1 MKNICLFLMKFFTIF
16 LCLNFFSCAALQKPE
31 EAILSKKEPSLPSE
45 AGEIAE
51 PEIDPN
57 APFKI
62 SNVSISRQSF
72 SPAKGEAV
80 TISCHI
86 SRPSK
91 ALVQIFDPDMLL
103 IRELVPEDTGNP
115 GRCEVS
121 WDGKDPDGNIVPD
134 EAYFF
139 TIESNDYKG
148 ELTHYD
154 PIAFSGGENLGFPLE
169 FDSSKQLISYN
180 LAQDSRVL
188 IRTGITHGPLLKTI
202 AHWEPRLAG
211 MNKDSWDG
219 KDASGVI
226 NVADQKGFTM
236 MSDAVT
242 LPENSILA
250 TGNKEYTY
258 FEYKHEISSDRPIK
272 EERPRIVNNKTQ
284 PDLQIT
290 ISKPARQG
298 DAPTFYIK
306 LPENLQI
313 TEQGHPIATGKL
325 PIKIYLD
332 EKVKK
337 SATERRYEIICYVD
351 FKFIT
356 EQEEGYSPSTWVWD
370 TSNVPK
376 GEHILTVNVA
386 TLTGQVASASVKVM
400 VQN

>member
-1 MKNICLFLMKFFTIF
+1 MKNICLLLKFFTIL
-16 LCLNFFSCAALQKPE
+16 LCLSFFSCAALQTPE
-31 EAILSKKEPSLPSE
+31 EAVLSKQEPVLPSE
-45 AGEIAE
+45 PGEIAE

-62 SNVSISRQSF
+62 SNVSISRKSF
-72 SPAKGEAV
+72 NPAKGEAV

-91 ALVQIFDPDMLL
+91 TLIQIFDPDMRLV
-103 IRELVPEDTGNP
+103 RELFAEDSGNP
-115 GRCEVS
+115 GLCEVP

-139 TIESNDYKG
+139 TIEANDYKG

-154 PIAFSGGENLGFPLE
+154 PITFSGGENFDCSVE
-169 FDSSKQLISYN
+169 FDSSKQMITYELT
-180 LAQDSRVL
+180 QDSRILV
-188 IRTGITHGPLLKTI
+188 RAGITHGPLLKTI
-202 AHWEPRLAG
+202 VHWEPRLAG
-211 MNKDSWDG
+211 INEDSWNG

-226 NVADQKGFTM
+226 NVADQKRFTM

-242 LPENSILA
+242 LPENSIL
-250 TGNKEYTY
+250 TIGNKEYTY
-258 FEYKHEISSDRPIK
+258 FEYKHEISSYRPIK
-272 EERPRIVNNKTQ
+272 EERPRIVADKTQ
-284 PDLQIT
+284 PDL
-290 ISKPARQG
+290 PFRGLVRQG

-313 TEQGHPIATGKL
+313 NEQGHPVVTGKL

-332 EKVKK
+332 EKIKK

-386 TLTGQVASASVKVM
+386 TLTGQVASGSMKVM

>member
-1 MKNICLFLMKFFTIF
+1 MKNICSLVMKLFIAFFCF
-16 LCLNFFSCAALQKPE
+16 SFMSCAIFEKP
-31 EAILSKKEPSLPSE
+31 KEPALVTKEPGLPE
-45 AGEIAE
+45 AREIAE

-91 ALVQIFDPDMLL
+91 TLIQIFDPDMRLV
-103 IRELVPEDTGNP
+103 RELFAEDSGNP
-115 GRCEVS
+115 GLCEVP

-139 TIESNDYKG
+139 TIEANDYKG

-154 PIAFSGGENLGFPLE
+154 PITFSGGENFDCSVE
-169 FDSSKQLISYN
+169 FDSSKQMITYELT
-180 LAQDSRVL
+180 QDSRILV
-188 IRTGITHGPLLKTI
+188 RAGITHGPLLKTI
-202 AHWEPRLAG
+202 VSWEPRLAG
-211 MNKDSWDG
+211 INEDSWDG

-226 NVADQKGFTM
+226 NAADQKGFTM

-242 LPENSILA
+242 LPENSIL
-250 TGNKEYTY
+250 TIGNKEYTY

-272 EERPRIVNNKTQ
+272 EERPRIVADKTQ
-284 PDLQIT
+284 PDL
-290 ISKPARQG
+290 PFRGLVRQG

-306 LPENLQI
+306 LPENLKI
-313 TEQGHPIATGKL
+313 NEQGHPIVTGKL

-332 EKVKK
+332 EKVKR

-370 TSNVPK
+370 TRQAPN

-386 TLTGQVASASVKVM
+386 TLTGQVASGSMKVM

>member
-1 MKNICLFLMKFFTIF
+1 M
-16 LCLNFFSCAALQKPE
+16 SCAIFEKP
-31 EAILSKKEPSLPSE
+31 KEPALVTKEPGLPE
-45 AGEIAE
+45 AREIAE

-86 SRPSK
+86 SRPSRT
-91 ALVQIFDPDMLL
+91 LIQIFDPDMRL

-115 GRCEVS
+115 GLCEVT
-121 WDGKDPDGNIVPD
+121 WDGKDQDGNIVPD

-139 TIESNDYKG
+139 TIETNDYKG
-148 ELTHYD
+148 DLTHYD
-154 PIAFSGGENLGFPLE
+154 PITFSGGENFDCPVE
-169 FDSSKQLISYN
+169 FDSSKQMITYELT
-180 LAQDSRVL
+180 QDSRILV
-188 IRTGITHGPLLKTI
+188 RTGITHGPLLKTI
-202 AHWEPRLAG
+202 VHWKPRLAG
-211 MNKDSWDG
+211 INEDFWDG
-219 KDASGVI
+219 KDASCVI
-226 NVADQKGFTM
+226 NAADQKGFTM

-242 LPENSILA
+242 LPENSILT

-258 FEYKHEISSDRPIK
+258 FEYKHEISSERPIK
-272 EERPRIVNNKTQ
+272 EERPRIVNDKTQ
-284 PDLQIT
+284 PDLQF
-290 ISKPARQG
+290 SGSVRQG
-298 DAPTFYIK
+298 DAPKFYLK

-313 TEQGHPIATGKL
+313 NEQGHPIVTGKL

-356 EQEEGYSPSTWVWD
+356 EQEEGYSPSTWLWD
-370 TSNVPK
+370 TSNMPN
-376 GEHILTVNVA
+376 GEHLLTVNVA
-386 TLTGQVASASVKVM
+386 TLTGQVASASMKVM
-400 VQN
+400 LQN

>member
-1 MKNICLFLMKFFTIF
+1 MKNICLFLMKFFTIL
-16 LCLNFFSCAALQKPE
+16 LCLSFFSCAALQKPE
-31 EAILSKKEPSLPSE
+31 ETILSKKEPVPPG

-62 SNVSISRQSF
+62 SNVSISRKSF
-72 SPAKGEAV
+72 NPGKGEAV
-80 TISCHI
+80 TISWHI
-86 SRPSK
+86 SQPSR
-91 ALVQIFDPDMLL
+91 ALIQIFDPDKRLV
-103 IRELVPEDTGNP
+103 RELIPEDTGNP
-115 GRCEVS
+115 GLCEVT

-139 TIESNDYKG
+139 TIEANDYKG

-154 PIAFSGGENLGFPLE
+154 PITFSGGENLGFPLE
-169 FDSSKQLISYN
+169 FDSSKQIIIYE
-180 LAQDSRVL
+180 LAQNSRILV
-188 IRTGITHGPLLKTI
+188 RTGITHGPLLKTI
-202 AHWEPRLAG
+202 VHWKPRLAG
-211 MNKDSWDG
+211 INEDFWDG
-219 KDASGVI
+219 KDVSGVI

-242 LPENSILA
+242 LPENSILT

-272 EERPRIVNNKTQ
+272 EERPRIVADKTQ
-284 PDLQIT
+284 PDLPFNR
-290 ISKPARQG
+290 PARQG
-298 DAPTFYIK
+298 DAPKFYIK

-313 TEQGHPIATGKL
+313 TEQGHPIVTGKL

-351 FKFIT
+351 FQFIT
-356 EQEEGYSPSTWVWD
+356 EQEEGYSPSTWLWD
-370 TSNVPK
+370 TSNMPN
-376 GEHILTVNVA
+376 GEHVLTVNVA
-386 TLTGQVASASVKVM
+386 TLTGQVASASIKVI

>member
-1 MKNICLFLMKFFTIF
+1 MKNTCLFLMKFFTVF
-16 LCLNFFSCAALQKPE
+16 FCLSFFSCAILQKPE
-31 EAILSKKEPSLPSE
+31 ETILSKKEIVPPE
-45 AGEIAE
+45 PGEIAE

-62 SNVSISRQSF
+62 SNVAISHQSF

-80 TISCHI
+80 TISWHI

-103 IRELVPEDTGNP
+103 IRELVPENTGNP
-115 GRCEVS
+115 GLCEVT
-121 WDGKDPDGNIVPD
+121 WGGKDPDGNIIPD

-139 TIESNDYKG
+139 TIEANDYKG

-154 PIAFSGGENLGFPLE
+154 PITFSGGKNFDCPVE

-202 AHWEPRLAG
+202 VNWEPRLVG
-211 MNKDSWDG
+211 VHEEPWDG

-226 NVADQKGFTM
+226 NAADQKGFTM

-250 TGNKEYTY
+250 SGNKEYTY
-258 FEYKHEISSDRPIK
+258 VEYKHEISSDRPIK
-272 EERPRIVNNKTQ
+272 EERPRIVNDKTQ
-284 PDLQIT
+284 PDLPFNRPVQ
-290 ISKPARQG
+290 QG
-298 DAPTFYIK
+298 DAPKFYLK

-313 TEQGHPIATGKL
+313 TEQGYPIVSGKL

-351 FKFIT
+351 YKFIT
-356 EQEEGYSPSTWVWD
+356 EQEEGYSPSTWLWD
-370 TSNVPK
+370 TNNMPN
-376 GEHILTVNVA
+376 GEHVLTVNVA
-386 TLTGQVASASVKVM
+386 TLTGQVASASMKVM

>member
-1 MKNICLFLMKFFTIF
+1 MKNTCLFPMKFFTIF

-31 EAILSKKEPSLPSE
+31 ETILSKKEPVPFE
-45 AGEIAE
+45 AVEIAE

-62 SNVSISRQSF
+62 SNVSISRKSF
-72 SPAKGEAV
+72 NSEKGEAV

-86 SRPSK
+86 SRPSR
-91 ALVQIFDPDMLL
+91 ALIQILDPDMRL
-103 IRELVPEDTGNP
+103 IRELIPEDTGNP
-115 GRCEVS
+115 GLCEVT
-121 WDGKDPDGNIVPD
+121 WDGKDQDGNIVPD

-139 TIESNDYKG
+139 TIETNDYKG

-154 PIAFSGGENLGFPLE
+154 PITFSEGENFDCPVE
-169 FDSSKQLISYN
+169 FDSSKQMITYELT
-180 LAQDSRVL
+180 QDSRILV
-188 IRTGITHGPLLKTI
+188 RAGITHGPLLKTI
-202 AHWEPRLAG
+202 VHWEPRLAG
-211 MNKDSWDG
+211 VNEEPWDG

-242 LPENSILA
+242 LPENSILT

-258 FEYKHEISSDRPIK
+258 FEYKHEISSERPIK
-272 EERPRIVNNKTQ
+272 EERPRIVNDKTQ
-284 PDLQIT
+284 PDLQF
-290 ISKPARQG
+290 SGSVRQG
-298 DAPTFYIK
+298 DAPKFYLK

-313 TEQGHPIATGKL
+313 NEQGHPIVTGKL

-356 EQEEGYSPSTWVWD
+356 EQEEGYSPSTWLWD
-370 TSNVPK
+370 TSNMPN
-376 GEHILTVNVA
+376 GEHVLTLNVA
-386 TLTGQVASASVKVM
+386 TLTGQVASASMKVM

>member
-1 MKNICLFLMKFFTIF
+1 MKNICLLLKFFTIF
-16 LCLNFFSCAALQKPE
+16 LCLNFFSCATLQKPE
-31 EAILSKKEPSLPSE
+31 ETILSKKEPVLPSE
-45 AGEIAE
+45 AREIAK

-57 APFKI
+57 ALFEI
-62 SNVSISRQSF
+62 SNVSISRKSF
-72 SPAKGEAV
+72 NPAKGEAV
-80 TISCHI
+80 TISWHI
-86 SRPSK
+86 SRSSR
-91 ALVQIFDPDMLL
+91 ALIQIFDPDMRL

-115 GRCEVS
+115 GLCEVS

-139 TIESNDYKG
+139 TIEANDYKG

-154 PIAFSGGENLGFPLE
+154 PITFSVAENFDCPVE
-169 FDSSKQLISYN
+169 FDSSRQMVTYELT
-180 LAQDSRVL
+180 QDSRILV
-188 IRTGITHGPLLKTI
+188 RAGITHGPLLKTI
-202 AHWEPRLAG
+202 VHWEPRLAG
-211 MNKDSWDG
+211 INEDSWDG
-219 KDASGVI
+219 KDASDVI

-242 LPENSILA
+242 LPENIIL
-250 TGNKEYTY
+250 TIGNKEYTY
-258 FEYKHEISSDRPIK
+258 FEYKNKISCDRPIK
-272 EERPRIVNNKTQ
+272 EERPRIVADKTQ
-284 PDLQIT
+284 PDLQF
-290 ISKPARQG
+290 SRPARQG
-298 DAPTFYIK
+298 DAPKFYIK

-313 TEQGHPIATGKL
+313 NEQGHPIVTGKL

-370 TSNVPK
+370 ISNVPN

-386 TLTGQVASASVKVM
+386 TLTGQVASASMKVM

>member
-31 EAILSKKEPSLPSE
+31 ETILSKKEPVPFE
-45 AGEIAE
+45 AVEIAE

-62 SNVSISRQSF
+62 SNVSISRKSF
-72 SPAKGEAV
+72 NSEKGEAV

-86 SRPSK
+86 SRPSR
-91 ALVQIFDPDMLL
+91 ALIQILDPDMRL
-103 IRELVPEDTGNP
+103 IRELIPEDTGNP
-115 GRCEVS
+115 GLCEVT
-121 WDGKDPDGNIVPD
+121 WDGKDQDGNIVPD

-139 TIESNDYKG
+139 TIETNDYKG

-154 PIAFSGGENLGFPLE
+154 PITFSEGENFDCPVE
-169 FDSSKQLISYN
+169 FDSSKQMITYELT
-180 LAQDSRVL
+180 QDSRILV
-188 IRTGITHGPLLKTI
+188 RAGITHGPLLKTI
-202 AHWEPRLAG
+202 VHWEPRLAG
-211 MNKDSWDG
+211 VNEEPWDG

-242 LPENSILA
+242 LPENSILT

-258 FEYKHEISSDRPIK
+258 FEYKHEISSERPIK
-272 EERPRIVNNKTQ
+272 EERPRIVNDKTQ
-284 PDLQIT
+284 PDLQF
-290 ISKPARQG
+290 SGSVRQG
-298 DAPTFYIK
+298 DAPKFYLK

-313 TEQGHPIATGKL
+313 NEQGHPIVTGKL

-356 EQEEGYSPSTWVWD
+356 EQEEGYSPSTWLWD
-370 TSNVPK
+370 TSNMPN
-376 GEHILTVNVA
+376 GEHVLTLNVA
-386 TLTGQVASASVKVM
+386 TLTGQVASASMKVM